1 MAPALVS
8 VIVPVYN
15 VAPYLEECLDSVVGQ
30 TYRNL
35 EIIVVDD
42 GSTDGSGAVC
52 DEYAKKD
59 GRIQVIHQPN
69 RGLSA
74 ARNVGLDVAKG
85 DHISFVDS
93 DDAVS
98 PVFIEA
104 LLSAGADVAQCA
116 SCRNAE
122 GLNRENRRPAF
133 EYLTN
138 VEASERLQFDSTGDA
153 IVVWNK
159 LYRRGL
165 FDTIRF
171 PEGKQHEDEFVTY
184 RVLWDAGQ
192 VAVTGELLYYYRQ
205 RSGSTT
211 NRGFSRGSLDAIE
224 ALEGRSM
231 FYREQ
236 EEDYLAV
243 LTDAVA
249 CHRLRNIKNDI
260 YRAFPED
267 APFWRKHMHGHY
279 ATVMKCP
286 QVSMQKKMA
295 LTIQM
300 VSPWLYKA
308 CNSRW
313 RR

>member
-15 VAPYLEECLDSVVGQ
+15 VASYLEECLDSVVGQ

-69 RGLSA
+69 RGLSV

-153 IVVWNK
+153 TVVWNK

-192 VAVTGELLYYYRQ
+192 VAVTVEPLYYYRQ
-205 RSGSTT
+205 RFGSTT

-224 ALEGRSM
+224 ALEDRSM
-231 FYREQ
+231 FYRAQ

-249 CHRLRNIKNDI
+249 CHRLRNIKRVID
-260 YRAFPED
+260 RALPGE
-267 APFWRKHMHGHY
+267 ASFWRERMHRHY
-279 ATVMKCP
+279 AAVMMCP
-286 QVSMQKKMA
+286 QVSVQKKVA

-300 VSPWLYKA
+300 ISPKLYKA

>member
-15 VAPYLEECLDSVVGQ
+15 VASYLEECLDSVVGQ

-69 RGLSA
+69 RGLSV

-153 IVVWNK
+153 TVVWNK

-165 FDTIRF
+165 FDAIRF

-192 VAVTGELLYYYRQ
+192 MAVTGELLYFYR
-205 RSGSTT
+205 RRPASVMGL
-211 NRGFSRGSLDAIE
+211 GFTSQSFDAVE
-224 ALEGRSM
+224 ALEGRAA
-231 FYREQ
+231 FYRRRS
-236 EEDYLAV
+236 EERLAAM
-243 LTDAVA
+243 TDVVA
-249 CHRLRNIKNDI
+249 CHRLCGVLKAARLVMPDKMTHWERKAHEL
-260 YRAFPED
+260 YRSSMRSPVV
-267 APFWRKHMHGHY
+267 PLKKKVTLSVWV
-279 ATVMKCP
+279 ATH
-286 QVSMQKKMA
+286 
-295 LTIQM
+295 L
-300 VSPWLYKA
+300 
-308 CNSRW
+308 R
-313 RR
+313 